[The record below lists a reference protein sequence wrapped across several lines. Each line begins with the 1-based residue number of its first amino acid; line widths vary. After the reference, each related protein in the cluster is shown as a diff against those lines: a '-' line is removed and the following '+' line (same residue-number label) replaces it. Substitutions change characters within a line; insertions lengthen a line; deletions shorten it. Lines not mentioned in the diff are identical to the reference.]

1 MARAK
6 ATRATII
13 GREDRAARPRDR
25 EGVLPISGANA
36 LRDSTTMLRR
46 NLRHRQ
52 PYAGLSLAPSG
63 GRMDEIIRAVRDC
76 PSGGLSYAIGGVEDR
91 AAADRHGRREPTI
104 EVSKD
109 GPDRITGGI
118 ELLDGEGNDLER
130 NAGASREHYAP
141 CRCGHSQNV
150 LQRNALV
157 RRVP

>member
-1 MARAK
+1 
-6 ATRATII
+6 
-13 GREDRAARPRDR
+13 
-25 EGVLPISGANA
+25 
-36 LRDSTTMLRR
+36 MLRR

-141 CRCGHSQNV
+141 CRCGHSQNKPFCSGMHWYV
-150 LQRNALV
+150 EFRDP
-157 RRVP
+157 VPDLEGTPTSSSGQAASPV